1 MSLQRG
7 LRLAQAAE
15 MAVAVAALLAAA
27 AALVADLLG
36 REVFGQ
42 GIFGAQRAAVHFVF
56 LSGML
61 GFVLAVGSGA
71 HLRLKATDVL
81 LPARWTPRI
90 ERAGCVFSALLLF
103 GLAGYAARFTLQT
116 HSVGERSVTLGL
128 PIWPLQAVMVYAFA
142 SAGLRYLA
150 YAWSPAA
157 RPREAEA
164 A

>member
-36 REVFGQ
+36 REVFGR
-42 GIFGAQRAAVHFVF
+42 GIFGAQRAAPHLVF
-56 LSGML
+56 LAGML
-61 GFVLAVGSGA
+61 GFVLAAGCGA
-71 HLRLKATDVL
+71 HLRVKATDAL
-81 LPARWTPRI
+81 LPERWTPWI
-90 ERAGCVFSALLLF
+90 DRASSVVSALLLF
-103 GLAGYAARFTLQT
+103 GLAWYAARFTLQT
-116 HSVGERSVTLGL
+116 HSVGERSVILDL

-142 SAGLRYLA
+142 STGLRYSA

-157 RPREAEA
+157 RPLEA
-164 A
+164 